1 MLKCLLAK
9 VLEQVAGEMVELA
22 QGMPNMKKEMK
33 NLQITMIMQDSKL
46 DEIQQQL
53 KQLIP
58 VKREAAAPPKL
69 VEE

>member
-1 MLKCLLAK
+1 MLKRLLAK
-9 VLEQVAGEMVELA
+9 VLEQVAGEMAELA

-33 NLQITMIMQDSKL
+33 NLQIIMIMQDSKL

-58 VKREAAAPPKL
+58 TKREVTTTPEI

>member
-1 MLKCLLAK
+1 VLKRLLAK
-9 VLEQVAGEMVELA
+9 VLEQVAGEMAELA

-33 NLQITMIMQDSKL
+33 NLQIIMIMQDSKL

-58 VKREAAAPPKL
+58 TKREVTTTPEI